1 MPSYDNLL
9 RNLGPLTEVN
19 PLREAYPLTKAR
31 HVEPTK
37 SGDIYANAVK
47 LAAKLRREK
56 LALEKEN
63 ERIKVSNFY
72 EL

>member
-9 RNLGPLTEVN
+9 MNLGPRTEVN
-19 PLREAYPLTKAR
+19 PLSVAYPLPKVRQVQAK
-31 HVEPTK
+31 K

-56 LALEKEN
+56 LDLEKEN
-63 ERIKVSNFY
+63 ERIKVSKRP
-72 EL
+72 